1 MSTDQTVPFGT
12 SSNSPEFDPELL
24 RAGQKLAGVFK
35 LVKALPSAMGETAV
49 WIAQDEVAER
59 EVSLFFVPGSIGT
72 DPDVCDALRAEVRRA
87 RQLIHPNILRVHDL
101 ADEPAWSAV
110 VMDSFDGQSLARLLQ
125 EKDRGFFEASEIS
138 GWVDSLLKI
147 LGDAHG
153 IGLLH
158 RNLRLSDI
166 LVGEDGKVTISNFG
180 ISRVILDA
188 LRRKGTAEDSQ
199 LVYSSPKQLAGDLP
213 TAADDIYSVGAC
225 LYELLTGQ
233 PVFEGRGIE
242 DKIRSSRPLLV
253 TEGRQSAG
261 KKGDLLYANWEKVIS
276 QCLSKDPSERPESI
290 LKLQERLGLLNLSG
304 ALKLETPPAAV
315 GGVSPEKG
323 GVKASSATA
332 ERAQM
337 NLDDLDEL
345 PDGDASEHASFGAP
359 RPLFTSPRSEVERSR
374 QSRNALIFWL
384 IAAGGI
390 GAGIWFGSSALIKKL
405 SSKPPEPLPESQPVL
420 EVEKSPD
427 AKFVPPSVPGTEPE
441 LLALRPGEPAKSR
454 TSVSPG
460 GLSPQGIDPVPL
472 DPPAPAPAPRV
483 EPPAPAPVGGGDGR
497 LKVAPMQEI
506 KQEEVKEE
514 NAKTK
519 SPLEEAQM
527 RLESAI
533 AEAVKASKEYDRLK
547 AKKDPNTAQK
557 VAIADAKKAK
567 AAADYKVAQ
576 AQKELDQ
583 LSQSLQPSL
592 EPSTPKPVEPTVKPQ
607 SGELNPTAPQL
618 PIPAPEPRE
627 EPKPETKPAG
637 SEVKKP
643 KAAEGSKTA
652 PAEVSVSKTT
662 EGAKTLGAGPN
673 SIGMEFAPVGDVMF
687 SVYETRVKD
696 FITFAGESGFSKP
709 TWKSPGF
716 EQSLD
721 HPVVRVS
728 WNDANLF
735 CKWLTERERKLGLLA
750 AGEYYRLPTDVEWS
764 KAAGLPE
771 EGGDSPQA
779 RDHLFADRFPWGI
792 QWPPPVGSGNF
803 RGQETGSDIAIKGY
817 TDAFP
822 WTSPAGSFKPNEY
835 GLYDMSGN
843 VWEWCMDTFNKQAKV
858 RVLRGGAFDVSL
870 KDGLI
875 SSCRISAQ
883 PERERDSWGFRVV
896 RSKDGGKGGQKTP

>member
-1 MSTDQTVPFGT
+1 MSTDQTVPFGA

-59 EVSLFFVPGSIGT
+59 EVSLLFVPGSIGT

-110 VMDSFDGQSLARLLQ
+110 VMDSFEGQSLARLLQ
-125 EKDRGFFEASEIS
+125 EKDRGFFEAAEIS
-138 GWVDSLLKI
+138 TWMDSILKI

-158 RNLRLSDI
+158 RNLRLGDI
-166 LVGEDGKVTISNFG
+166 LIGEDGKVTISNFG
-180 ISRVILDA
+180 ISRVIVDA
-188 LRRKGTAEDSQ
+188 LRRKGAAEDSH
-199 LVYSSPKQLAGDLP
+199 LVYSSPKQLAGELP
-213 TAADDIYSVGAC
+213 SVSDDIYSIGAC

-233 PVFEGRGIE
+233 PIFEGRGIE
-242 DKIRSSRPLLV
+242 DKIRSSRPLMV
-253 TEGRQSAG
+253 TEARQSAG

-276 QCLSKDPSERPESI
+276 QCLSKDPSERPESV
-290 LKLQERLGLLNLSG
+290 LKLQERLGLRNLGG
-304 ALKLETPPAAV
+304 ALKLEAPPAASASV
-315 GGVSPEKG
+315 DAEKAVSEAPI
-323 GVKASSATA
+323 APIQ
-332 ERAQM
+332 RAQM
-337 NLDDLDEL
+337 KLEDLDEL
-345 PDGDASEHASFGAP
+345 PDQDASEHASFGAP

-427 AKFVPPSVPGTEPE
+427 AKFVPPSAPGSEPE
-441 LLALRPGEPAKSR
+441 LLALRPGEPLKAR
-454 TSVSPG
+454 SPLSSG

-483 EPPAPAPVGGGDGR
+483 EPPTPAPVGGGDGR
-497 LKVAPMQEI
+497 LKVAPTQES
-506 KQEEVKEE
+506 KPEEVKEE
-514 NAKTK
+514 KIEKK
-519 SPLEEAQM
+519 SPLEEAQL
-527 RLESAI
+527 RLETAI
-533 AEAVKASKEYDRLK
+533 AEAVQASKEYDRLK
-547 AKKDPNTAQK
+547 GKKDPNTAQR

-567 AAADYKVAQ
+567 AAADYKVSQ

-583 LSQSLQPSL
+583 LSKSLQPSL
-592 EPSTPKPVEPTVKPQ
+592 EPNAPAAPAVKPQ

-618 PIPAPEPRE
+618 PIPVPEPRE
-627 EPKPETKPAG
+627 EPKPESKPAEPG
-637 SEVKKP
+637 MKKP
-643 KAAEGSKTA
+643 KASEGSKA
-652 PAEVSVSKTT
+652 SST
-662 EGAKTLGAGPN
+662 EGAAFKTKEGPKTLGAGPN

-696 FITFAGESGFSKP
+696 FITFSSEAGFSKS
-709 TWKSPGF
+709 TWKNPGF

-750 AGEYYRLPTDVEWS
+750 AGEYYRLPTDEEWS

-822 WTSPAGSFKPNEY
+822 WTAPAGSFKPNEY

-883 PERERDSWGFRVV
+883 PERDRDSWGFRVV
-896 RSKDGGKGGQKTP
+896 RSKDGGKGGQKAP